1 MTSTPG
7 PLSTPVRRLP
17 VRAAIGRTLLR
28 VARWRKV
35 GSAPGTGIFIGA
47 PHTSNWDWVITLL
60 VLWSDHVS
68 PRILIKRELFWW
80 PMGPV
85 LRALGGIPT
94 DRGSRGGGL
103 VQRLVEQARSSEDFV
118 LVIAVD
124 GTRKK
129 TDHWKSGF
137 YRLAQ
142 ATGLPITLG
151 FVDGPTRTAGLGP
164 TMHVTGDV
172 RADMDVI
179 RAFYADKHGVHP
191 GRGSTPLLREEGAA
205 PDSATA
211 DGAAPDGSGP
221 AGEPDTTSGPPA

>member
-1 MTSTPG
+1 MTSTPSPAPG
-7 PLSTPVRRLP
+7 PTPAAPQAPSRRLP
-17 VRAAIGRTLLR
+17 VRAAIARTLMR
-28 VARWRKV
+28 WTRWRKV
-35 GSAPGTGIFIGA
+35 GSAPRTGIFIGA
-47 PHTSNWDWVITLL
+47 PHTSNWDWVLTLL

-80 PMGPV
+80 PLGPV

-94 DRGSRGGGL
+94 DRGSRGGL
-103 VQRLVEQARSSEDFV
+103 VERLVAMARGAEDFV

-137 YRLAQ
+137 YRLSQ

-151 FVDGPTRTAGLGP
+151 FVDGPTRSAGLGP
-164 TMHVTGDV
+164 TMHLSGDV

-191 GRGSTPLLREEGAA
+191 GRGSTPRLREEDAA
-205 PDSATA
+205 T
-211 DGAAPDGSGP
+211 
-221 AGEPDTTSGPPA
+221 

>member
-1 MTSTPG
+1 MTSTPD
-7 PLSTPVRRLP
+7 PENTPTRRIP

-28 VARWRKV
+28 WARWKKV

-47 PHTSNWDWVITLL
+47 PHTSNWDWVLTLL

-68 PRILIKRELFWW
+68 PRILIKREMFWW
-80 PMGPV
+80 PMGPI

-94 DRGSRGGGL
+94 DRGARGGL
-103 VQRLVEQARSSEDFV
+103 VQRLVQMAESSEDFV

-124 GTRKK
+124 GTRSR

-137 YRLAQ
+137 YRLSQ

-164 TMHVTGDV
+164 TMHLTGDIK
-172 RADMDVI
+172 ADMDAI

-191 GRGSTPLLREEGAA
+191 GRGGTVRLREEDAA
-205 PDSATA
+205 A
-211 DGAAPDGSGP
+211 
-221 AGEPDTTSGPPA
+221 

>member
-1 MTSTPG
+1 M
-7 PLSTPVRRLP
+7 
-17 VRAAIGRTLLR
+17 
-28 VARWRKV
+28 
-35 GSAPGTGIFIGA
+35 GSAPGTGLFIGA

-80 PMGPV
+80 PMGAV

-94 DRGSRGGGL
+94 DRGARGGL
-103 VQRLVEQARSSEDFV
+103 VERLVEQARSSEDFV

-142 ATGLPITLG
+142 ATGLPVTLG

-164 TMHVTGDV
+164 TMHMTGDV

-191 GRGSTPLLREEGAA
+191 GRGSTPRLREEAAAPDGATAAGAA
-205 PDSATA
+205 PDGSAPDGSA
-211 DGAAPDGSGP
+211 PDGAAPDGAAPDGSARAGDPDAPSGAP
-221 AGEPDTTSGPPA
+221 A

>member
-1 MTSTPG
+1 M
-7 PLSTPVRRLP
+7 PVRSALARGLL
-17 VRAAIGRTLLR
+17 RAA
-28 VARWRKV
+28 RWKKV
-35 GSAPGTGIFIGA
+35 GTAARTGIFIGA
-47 PHTSNWDWVITLL
+47 PHTSNWDWVVSLL
-60 VLWSDHVS
+60 VLWADHVS

-80 PMGPV
+80 PLGSV

-94 DRGSRGGGL
+94 DRGAGGGGL
-103 VQRLVEQARSSEDFV
+103 VKRLVEQARSEDEFV

-124 GTRKK
+124 GTRAK

-137 YRLAQ
+137 YRIAR

-164 TMHVTGDV
+164 TMHLTGDV

-191 GRGSTPLLREEGAA
+191 GRGSTPRLREEDA
-205 PDSATA
+205 PTSKD
-211 DGAAPDGSGP
+211 AP
-221 AGEPDTTSGPPA
+221 TSEA